1 MKTRITELL
10 DIKYPIIEAPMAWI
24 TDADLAT
31 AVSEAGGLGTIG
43 PNAGSKTVTAD
54 VAETGER
61 LRQQIQQFREKSD
74 KPFAVNF
81 VVGVVGWD
89 RDFSDR
95 CVEVGIEE
103 KVPVAIVS
111 QGNPS
116 VYTHRL
122 KEAGMKVIHVC
133 STIRHVK
140 KVEEV
145 GADAIVVS
153 GTEGGGHSGFNQ
165 ITTMCLVPQAV
176 NTVSIPIIAGG
187 GIVNAQGFMGALA
200 LGAEGIYMGTRFM
213 ATKECP
219 THLNVKKAV
228 LEASDTST
236 MALIHGNPAL
246 GEDNSTGNRGFVEE
260 RRGSVRMLINDYMQ
274 KLMAEKGH
282 PLTFEDALES
292 SASSD
297 AGSESNRTVSAFVE
311 GNLDHNSITVSQ
323 ASAMIKDIPSC
334 QELIEQIVK
343 DSKPIL
349 QRLNSIYL

>member
-1 MKTRITELL
+1 MKTRITDLL

-24 TDADLAT
+24 TNADLAA

-61 LRQQIQQFREKSD
+61 LRQQIQRFREKSD

-81 VVGVVGWD
+81 VVGTVGWD
-89 RDFSDR
+89 RDYSDR
-95 CVEVGIEE
+95 CVEVGMEE

-122 KEAGMKVIHVC
+122 KEAGMRVIHVC
-133 STIRHVK
+133 STIRHIQK
-140 KVEEV
+140 AEEV
-145 GADAIVVS
+145 GADAVVVS

-176 NTVSIPIIAGG
+176 NSVSIPVIAGG

-200 LGAEGIYMGTRFM
+200 LGAEAIYMGTRFM

-236 MALIHGNPAL
+236 MALIHGNSISKKD
-246 GEDNSTGNRGFVEE
+246 ESTGNRGFVEE
-260 RRGSVRMLINDYMQ
+260 RRGSVRMLINDFMK
-274 KLMAEKGH
+274 KLMMEKGR
-282 PLTFEDALES
+282 PLTFDDALES

-297 AGSESNRTVSAFVE
+297 SGSESNRTVSAFVE
-311 GNLDHNSITVSQ
+311 GDLDNNSITVSQ
-323 ASAMIKDIPSC
+323 ASALIQDIPSC
-334 QELIEQIVK
+334 QELIDQMIEE
-343 DSKPIL
+343 SKPIL
-349 QRLNSIYL
+349 ERLKRIYQ